1 MNKLSLYI
9 LVQKEIQMATPQ
21 NQTTIKKENKQ
32 LVLHFIRQHEPV
44 SRARIAQVTG
54 LNKGTISTLVSELIE
69 ENLLLEIGTG
79 ISSGGRK
86 PVLLQVNKHAG
97 YSIGIDLGVQHI
109 LGVLTDLN
117 GDPIVSVRQP
127 LAQTSY
133 PYVID
138 VITSMVRSL
147 ISKIPDSPYG
157 LIGIAIGVPAIVSMK
172 GEIIHAPNLNWR
184 HIDLTIEL
192 NEFHVPIWVDNE
204 ANFGALGQQ
213 SADRVEPAHSSLY
226 ISAGIGIGAGFV
238 LNGQLYKGTHGFAGE
253 VGHMTI
259 DGNGPLCR
267 CGNFGCWEMF
277 ASEQALL
284 SYTGFEYTLEELIT
298 SAKNGDEKTLA
309 ALKDVATYLGIGIV
323 SLIHIFS
330 PDQIII
336 GNRLALASDFLIE
349 EVHDTISS
357 RLVTDQQHTPI
368 IFSTVQTNATAIGA
382 TSFAID
388 QFFQND
394 TVHKKSG

>member
-1 MNKLSLYI
+1 
-9 LVQKEIQMATPQ
+9 MATPQ

-54 LNKGTISTLVSELIE
+54 LNKGTISTLVTELIE
-69 ENLLLEIGTG
+69 ENLLQEIGTG

-86 PVLLQVNKHAG
+86 PVLLQINKYAG

-109 LGVLTDLN
+109 LGMLTDLN
-117 GDPIVSVRQP
+117 GGPIVSNRQP

-138 VITSMVRSL
+138 AIISMIRSL
-147 ISKIPDSPYG
+147 LSKIPDSPYG
-157 LIGIAIGVPAIVSMK
+157 LIGIAVGVPAIVSMK
-172 GEIIHAPNLNWR
+172 GEMIHAPNLNWR
-184 HIDLTIEL
+184 HIDLTKVL
-192 NEFHVPIWVDNE
+192 SEFRVPIWIDNE
-204 ANFGALGQQ
+204 ANFGALGHQ
-213 SADRVEPAHSSLY
+213 SIDPVETIHSTLY
-226 ISAGIGIGAGFV
+226 ISAGIGIGAGLV
-238 LNGQLYKGTHGFAGE
+238 LNGQLYKGAHGFAGE

-259 DGNGPLCR
+259 NSNGPLCR

-284 SYTGFEYTLEELIT
+284 SYTEYEHTLEELIS
-298 SAKNGDEKTLA
+298 SAKNGDTKTLT

-349 EVHDTISS
+349 GVQETISS
-357 RLVTDQQHTPI
+357 RLVTDQQLTPI
-368 IFSTVQTNATAIGA
+368 LFSTVHTNVTAIGA

-388 QFFQND
+388 QFFKND
-394 TVHKKSG
+394 TAHKKVAES